1 MANLLIIGKDLPDSL
16 DLAESFAKKDRIVF
30 TSLKQGSE
38 YANFE
43 SENIFCS
50 TVNRASAIS
59 AHSFILNAE
68 TKIQSIDEVL
78 FVFDAQ
84 YFQSKFP
91 SDNESEVSTA
101 TDTMINSYIYFAT
114 EILKRIDQCKEKVTV
129 SFLLKSIPSKLELLQ
144 SSSKINSLPPSNV
157 LSIAQ
162 NAFISIAENFSTN
175 IQDKP
180 YLSVLLA
187 KVPAISDAPQSD
199 FEIGNWLCSAFD
211 SLKNAKHPQTLKAAS
226 TWSKV
231 GSKISSGFSLFK

>member
-1 MANLLIIGKDLPDSL
+1 MSNLLIVGKDLPDSL
-16 DLAESFAKKDRIVF
+16 DFAESFSKKDRIVF

-43 SENIFCS
+43 SENIYCT

-78 FVFDAQ
+78 FIFDAQ
-84 YFQSKFP
+84 YFQNRFP
-91 SDNESEVSTA
+91 SDNESEISTA
-101 TDTMINSYIYFAT
+101 TDTMINSYIYFTT

-144 SSSKINSLPPSNV
+144 SSSKINLLPLSNIIT
-157 LSIAQ
+157 IAQ

-199 FEIGNWLCSAFD
+199 LEIGNWLCAAFD
-211 SLKNAKHPQTLKAAS
+211 SLKNAKHQQTLKAAS
-226 TWSKV
+226 TWNKV